1 MGRPTIPGEITP
13 EVIKTAGYYRVEG
26 ETLHHAPNRVTTP
39 MGTLLKESHTTAE
52 DIAVQA
58 RTGWRWFDTRETAV
72 AALNFAGPGP
82 DLTCVVEDC
91 PERIEVERVPT
102 DRLPEDVSR

>member
-13 EVIKTAGYYRVEG
+13 EAIKTAGYYKVEG
-26 ETLHHAPNRVTTP
+26 DELLHAPNRVTTP
-39 MGTLLKESHTTAE
+39 TDTLLKESHTTGKDLA
-52 DIAVQA
+52 AQA

-91 PERIEVERVPT
+91 ADRIEVGRIPT
-102 DRLPEDVSR
+102 ERLPEDVPR

>member
-13 EVIKTAGYYRVEG
+13 EAIKTAGYYKVEG
-26 ETLHHAPNRVTTP
+26 DELLHAPNRVTTP
-39 MGTLLKESHTTAE
+39 TDTLTKESYSTPKDLA
-52 DIAVQA
+52 AQA
-58 RTGWRWFDTRETAV
+58 KTGWRWFDTREAAV

-91 PERIEVERVPT
+91 ADRIEVGRVPT
-102 DRLPEDVSR
+102 DRLPEDVPR